1 MFKKQPFD
9 NNIFMKIFHWA
20 YVLLAANICFALV
33 NLPFCLVALTTAVDP
48 RNTWLFALA
57 LLPMGPA
64 VMVMIAWIDQLKSQK
79 DLDPVK
85 SFFQLYRKFWKKGLL
100 YGSLAWLVSVIS
112 IVDILFFMKTSN
124 GKWILPFFILLTSL
138 ALALMNHCDYF
149 QVKNPELASKDILK
163 TAAYFTLR
171 KWYVSLLNVVLVA
184 LVLIVM
190 VVKPQFGMTILPVLF
205 LGIVYLNCTQLS
217 KNTVLAEKM
226 L

>member
-1 MFKKQPFD
+1 MDSTVFYSS
-9 NNIFMKIFHWA
+9 N
-20 YVLLAANICFALV
+20 
-33 NLPFCLVALTTAVDP
+33 
-48 RNTWLFALA
+48 
-57 LLPMGPA
+57 
-64 VMVMIAWIDQLKSQK
+64 
-79 DLDPVK
+79 DL
-85 SFFQLYRKFWKKGLL
+85 G
-100 YGSLAWLVSVIS
+100 
-112 IVDILFFMKTSN
+112 
-124 GKWILPFFILLTSL
+124 TSL
-138 ALALMNHCDYF
+138 MIHCDYF